1 MDKEQWYIK
10 KSMESKK
17 FKVFFLYVPD
27 ISNKQKR
34 KLYFVVLKEL
44 QDIHVIQ
51 NILQKS
57 CFGERKDIN

>member
-1 MDKEQWYIK
+1 MVHKKEYGKQ
-10 KSMESKK
+10 K
-17 FKVFFLYVPD
+17 FKVFFICAGYF
-27 ISNKQKR
+27 NKQKR